1 MALISFLIAP
11 RREKSQDQRM
21 TLRMD
26 SMSAKPSRQDNG
38 PTVLGFPITGSPP
51 LSEQMHRIPDGR
63 AADECPGSPGAAAG
77 VSLSVAAD
85 IPPRFSISRQAGPSG
100 CWTEFRRSEEASGHQ
115 GCRRGLSGAFGRTV
129 VSLAALSGVAK

>member
-38 PTVLGFPITGSPP
+38 PTEVGFPITGSPP
-51 LSEQMHRIPDGR
+51 LSEQMHCIPDDR
-63 AADECPGSPGAAAG
+63 AG
-77 VSLSVAAD
+77 
-85 IPPRFSISRQAGPSG
+85 
-100 CWTEFRRSEEASGHQ
+100 
-115 GCRRGLSGAFGRTV
+115 
-129 VSLAALSGVAK
+129 